1 MYEIQTLS
9 AAQARQSLADLVLL
23 LQDAV
28 DSGASVGFLPPL
40 TASQANRYWE
50 RVFAAVDEGSRVLL
64 AARVNGRLIGAVQL
78 DPSPM
83 PNGSHRAEVMKLMV
97 HRDARR
103 RGIGRALMASVE
115 DAARAA
121 GRSLLVLDTRQ
132 GDPSE
137 QLYSRVG
144 YTPVGVIPQYAR
156 SASGEL
162 HSTVFF
168 YKNLT
173 PAVREC

>member
-9 AAQARQSLADLVLL
+9 ASQASESLADLMLL

-28 DSGASVGFLPPL
+28 ESGASVGFIPPL
-40 TASQANRYWE
+40 AASQANRYWE
-50 RVFAAVDEGSRVLL
+50 QVFAAVEGGSRMLL
-64 AARVNGRLIGAVQL
+64 AARDNGRLIGAVQL
-78 DPSPM
+78 DPAAM

-137 QLYSRVG
+137 QLYLGIG
-144 YTPVGVIPQYAR
+144 YIRAGVIPRYAR
-156 SASGEL
+156 SASGDL

-168 YKNLT
+168 YKNI
-173 PAVREC
+173 